1 MHGVEKSDPP
11 IVARNP
17 ANKAARAAAE
27 PGEPRGGTK
36 EKAGLQ
42 STVRTQSRAAVSQ
55 AQARLR
61 EAVTRNKEQRLTALL
76 HHVNVDVLRAGF
88 LGLKRTAAPG
98 VDELTWE
105 RYAEN
110 LEANLVDLHTRVH
123 SGAYRAL
130 PSRRRYIP
138 KADGRQRPL
147 GIAALE
153 DKIVQ
158 AAVVTL
164 LTPIYEAEFLGF
176 SYGFRPGRSQHDAL
190 DALAYG
196 IGKRRINWV
205 LDADIRSFFDTLSR
219 PWLVRFVEHRI
230 GDRRI
235 IRLIRK
241 WLDAGV
247 LEEGRQIETGEG
259 VPQGAVISPIL
270 ANVYLHYVY
279 DLWVRQWRR
288 RHPTGD
294 MIVVRFADD
303 TIVGFEHR
311 QDAERFLH
319 DLAQRLARFGLG
331 LHPDKT
337 RLIEFGKGAIAA
349 RRARGLGKPATFDFL
364 GFTHYCTTRRSGGG
378 FVLGRTPIRERMRA
392 KLREIKEHL
401 RATRHAGIEA
411 QGRWLAQVLRGWL
424 AYYAVPMSAPAITAF
439 RHHMVERWFRA
450 IRRRGQKHRLTWW
463 RMKAIAVRYLPYPRI
478 LHPWPDARFLVNHP
492 R

>member
-11 IVARNP
+11 IVATNL

-27 PGEPRGGTK
+27 PGKPRGGTK
-36 EKAGLQ
+36 EKAGPQ

-55 AQARLR
+55 ARARLR
-61 EAVTRNKEQRLTALL
+61 EAVTRNKDQKLTALL

-88 LGLKRTAAPG
+88 LSLKRSAAPG
-98 VDELTWE
+98 VDELTWD
-105 RYAEN
+105 RYAED
-110 LEANLVDLHTRVH
+110 LETNLVDLHARVH
-123 SGAYRAL
+123 AGTYRAL

-158 AAVVTL
+158 AAVVML

-176 SYGFRPGRSQHDAL
+176 SYGFRSGRGQHDAL
-190 DALAYG
+190 DALAFG
-196 IGKRRINWV
+196 IGNRRINWI

-219 PWLVRFVEHRI
+219 PWLVRFIEHRI

-235 IRLIRK
+235 GRLIRK
-241 WLDAGV
+241 WLNAGV
-247 LEEGRQIETGEG
+247 LDEGQQIETGEG
-259 VPQGAVISPIL
+259 VPQGAVISPLL
-270 ANVYLHYVY
+270 ANIYLHYVY

-288 RHPTGD
+288 RHATGD
-294 MIVVRFADD
+294 MIVVRYADD

-311 QDAERFLH
+311 HDAERFLH

-337 RLIEFGKGAIAA
+337 RLLEFGCGAVAS
-349 RRARGLGKPATFDFL
+349 RRARGLGKPETFDFL
-364 GFTHYCTTRRSGGG
+364 GFTHYCATRRRGGG
-378 FVLGRTPIRERMRA
+378 FVLGRMPIRKRMRA

-401 RATRHAGIEA
+401 LATRHDGIEA

-439 RHHMVERWFRA
+439 RHHMVERWLRA
-450 IRRRGQKHRLTWW
+450 IRRRGQKHRLPWR
-463 RMKAIAVRYLPYPRI
+463 RMKWIAERYLPHPRI
-478 LHPWPDARFLVNHP
+478 LHPWPEQRFLVNHP